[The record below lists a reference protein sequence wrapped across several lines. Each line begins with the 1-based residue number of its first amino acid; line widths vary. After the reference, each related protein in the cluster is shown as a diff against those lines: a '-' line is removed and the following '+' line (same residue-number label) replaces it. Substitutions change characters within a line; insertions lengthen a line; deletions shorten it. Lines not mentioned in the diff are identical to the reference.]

1 MEFKELLDAAQSG
14 DDLAME
20 QLLKLYQPML
30 TKQSTIDGVVDQDIY
45 SELCDEFACAVREFR
60 TPDLEGMA

>member
-1 MEFKELLDAAQSG
+1 MEFKELLNAAQSG

-45 SELCDEFACAVREFR
+45 SELCDECVCAVREFR
-60 TPDLEGMA
+60 APDLEGMA